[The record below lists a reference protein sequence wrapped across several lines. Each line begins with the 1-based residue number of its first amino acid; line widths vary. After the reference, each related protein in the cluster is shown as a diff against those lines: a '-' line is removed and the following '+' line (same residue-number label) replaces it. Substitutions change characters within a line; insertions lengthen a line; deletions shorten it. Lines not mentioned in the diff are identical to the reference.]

1 MIFTPRFPVLF
12 TLAVAIAGV
21 SAQSLSDL
29 DACGQAC
36 INTTV
41 SKGYCSSIN
50 DTSCV
55 CSNTQFQTT
64 LATCLSNC
72 SSSDLT
78 IAEGIQKE
86 TCLNASTSSS
96 HSASG
101 SAAATAK
108 SSSTSSSK
116 SNGATAVEQLPL
128 LSAVIVI
135 AGALM
140 GGAFVL

>member
-1 MIFTPRFPVLF
+1 MIFTNRFSVLF

-21 SAQSLSDL
+21 SAQSL
-29 DACGQAC
+29 DACGQTC
-36 INTTV
+36 VNSTV

-55 CSNTQFQTT
+55 CTNTQFQGA
-64 LATCLSNC
+64 LATCLTSC

-78 IAEGIQKE
+78 IAQEIQKE
-86 TCLNASTSSS
+86 TCANVSTSSTS
-96 HSASG
+96 AKASDTSSATPSAS
-101 SAAATAK
+101 T
-108 SSSTSSSK
+108 K